1 MKMKI
6 FSKIFFISCFL
17 ISIAGGENYF
27 NKGVNLSGWFQTN
40 SPTEIHFTKYTKE
53 DFENIK
59 SLGADVIRLPINL
72 HSMTNGAPNYELGP
86 LFLRFLDEVIDW
98 AEELEINLILDNHTF
113 DPSSDTDPNIGDI
126 LIPVWKNMSE
136 HFKNRTD
143 YIFYEILNEPHGIDD
158 VLWNE
163 IQQNVIDAIRTNDSV
178 HTIIVGPA
186 GWNSYNNLKY
196 MPEYEDD
203 NLIYTFHFY
212 DPFLFT
218 HQGAGWTDPSLVP
231 LAGVPFPYNS
241 SRMPGFPSELEGT
254 WVEYS
259 FYNYQN
265 EGTIGKV
272 RELIDIAIQFK
283 EERNVPVFCG
293 EFGVLMDNAVNNDRI
308 LWYQVVRTY
317 LEANDIA
324 WTSWDYHGGFGLFEK
339 NSNGLFDH
347 DLNVNLLGALGFNIP
362 PQTEFE
368 LKPDSTGFAI
378 YSDYIETRID
388 GSSYSDG
395 LINFNDENAYSGNY
409 CLSWLNPAQYNH
421 IGFNFVPVKDLSY
434 LVDNNYHISFWFKCN
449 YPLAKFDIRFIDTK
463 ENDEDH
469 PWRMGITISNLNAS
483 FDGNWNYVQIPLLTL
498 VELGSWDN
506 GWYEPQELF
515 DWSKVDRF
523 EIVNEHAS
531 LNNTQ
536 IWFDDIKVFDPNST
550 FVDKEEYVVKEYK
563 LHQNFPNPF
572 NPSTSIRVSLPEKAE
587 IKLAVY
593 NTLGEK
599 VEILFSGIKNAG
611 EHLFK
616 FGNNKLSSGVY
627 FYVLQTGKIRLTKKM
642 MYLK

>member
-27 NKGVNLSGWFQTN
+27 NNGVNLSGWFQAN

-72 HSMTNGAPNYELGP
+72 HSMTNGAPNYELDP

-113 DPSSDTDPNIGDI
+113 DPSSNTDPNIGDI

-196 MPEYEDD
+196 IPEYEDD

-231 LAGVPFPYNS
+231 LAGVPFPHNS

-395 LINFNDENAYSGNY
+395 LINFYDENAYSGNY

>member
-1 MKMKI
+1 M
-6 FSKIFFISCFL
+6 
-17 ISIAGGENYF
+17 
-27 NKGVNLSGWFQTN
+27 
-40 SPTEIHFTKYTKE
+40 
-53 DFENIK
+53 
-59 SLGADVIRLPINL
+59 
-72 HSMTNGAPNYELGP
+72 
-86 LFLRFLDEVIDW
+86 
-98 AEELEINLILDNHTF
+98 
-113 DPSSDTDPNIGDI
+113 
-126 LIPVWKNMSE
+126 
-136 HFKNRTD
+136 
-143 YIFYEILNEPHGIDD
+143 
-158 VLWNE
+158 WNE

-196 MPEYEDD
+196 MPVYEDD